1 MDITSLSNEVDEGSI
16 KNTEISRMNPDRCV
30 ICHTT
35 HYSVGSLNISCITL
49 LFSTVSYHCLKY
61 CNASAITDTFSGFRV
76 LYHTEEDK
84 FNSHHQRGFTNT
96 MMNESEH
103 FTVKDLLFYQKQDP
117 DHNAIES
124 PGMHPLT
131 YRDLRIQVEYVIKTL
146 NSRGFHRNDRIAVIT
161 PAGPETAVIIVAVM
175 AGFTSVPLNPHYK
188 IQEYERY
195 FSLLKIKAI
204 IVQKG
209 YETAATTVAK
219 SQNIPVIELVPASTI
234 AGKCTLLPANL
245 PQTDTAE
252 FAVSSD
258 IAYVL
263 LTSGTT
269 ATSKIVPVTQKQSA
283 ISKQRMCSAS
293 GMTAT
298 DRCLH
303 IVPYNHGT
311 GIGYSLLALW
321 IAGGTVICTRDF
333 IPSDFPQL
341 LRTYQPTYYAAGP
354 ALHAGILREIKK
366 RPSDEFT
373 SNSLRYIQTDSGF
386 LPAQVREDLESL
398 LKVSVIDAYGMSE
411 AGSIAVNIPPKK
423 GSVGIPF
430 IDSIQVI
437 DENGMPLKPN
447 STGEIIIKGE
457 TIFSGYEN
465 APDENREAFV
475 NGWFRTGDLGY
486 LDDDGYLFLTG
497 RKKELI
503 NKGGEKISPEEI
515 DSLLLSHPQVKDA
528 MTFGIADPV
537 LGEDVAAIVVPADE
551 KITEADLRMYLLD
564 CLIQFKV
571 PSKIYFVADIPKTA
585 SGKPQ
590 RNLGTRRY
598 S

>member
-1 MDITSLSNEVDEGSI
+1 
-16 KNTEISRMNPDRCV
+16 
-30 ICHTT
+30 
-35 HYSVGSLNISCITL
+35 
-49 LFSTVSYHCLKY
+49 
-61 CNASAITDTFSGFRV
+61 
-76 LYHTEEDK
+76 
-84 FNSHHQRGFTNT
+84 

-103 FTVKDLLFYQKQDP
+103 FTVKDLLFNRNQDP

-124 PGMHPLT
+124 PGMHPLP
-131 YRDLRIQVEYVIKTL
+131 YRDLRIQIEYVIKTL

-175 AGFTSVPLNPHYK
+175 AGFTSVPLNPQNK
-188 IQEYERY
+188 IPEYERY

-204 IVQKG
+204 IVQKD
-209 YETAATTVAK
+209 YETAATTVAT
-219 SQNIPVIELVPASTI
+219 SRNIPVIELVPESTI
-234 AGKCTLLPANL
+234 AGKFTLLPVKL
-245 PQTDTAE
+245 PETDTAE

-283 ISKQRMCSAS
+283 ISKQRMCIAS
-293 GMTAT
+293 GMTAA

-303 IVPYNHGT
+303 VVPYNHGT

-333 IPSDFPQL
+333 IPSDFPRL

-366 RPSDEFT
+366 RPSDEF
-373 SNSLRYIQTDSGF
+373 SNNSLRYIQTDSGF
-386 LPAQVREDLESL
+386 LPAQVREELESL
-398 LKVSVIDAYGMSE
+398 LDVPVIDAYGMSE

-437 DENGMPLKPN
+437 DENGLPLKPN
-447 STGEIIIKGE
+447 TTGEIIIKGE

-465 APDENREAFV
+465 APDENREAFL
-475 NGWFRTGDLGY
+475 NGWLRTGDLGY

-515 DSLLLSHPQVKDA
+515 DSIIKSHPGVRDA
-528 MTFGIADPV
+528 MIFAVPDPV
-537 LGEDVAAIVVPADE
+537 LGEDISAMVVPADVRV
-551 KITEADLRMYLLD
+551 TEPELRNYLLD
-564 CLIQFKV
+564 RMIQFKV
-571 PSKIYFVADIPKTA
+571 PRRFYFVDEIPKT
-585 SGKPQ
+585 STGKPK
-590 RNLGTRRY
+590 RYIGTKRY